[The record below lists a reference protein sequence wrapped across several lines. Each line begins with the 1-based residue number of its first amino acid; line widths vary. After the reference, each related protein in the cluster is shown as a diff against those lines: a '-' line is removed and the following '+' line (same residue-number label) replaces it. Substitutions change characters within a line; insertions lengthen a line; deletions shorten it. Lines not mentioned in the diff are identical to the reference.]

1 MPQTIIGKNNI
12 LFLGDDASNELQI
25 HCNNLNRVSDASLS
39 RYDYNRNKFF
49 IIVFPDKSV
58 YYKNYLPDA
67 YKSIYRPALN
77 VYKSKF
83 NDKLFDAYEVLENLS
98 DAYYKT
104 DTHIN
109 FKGAYSVYLEFIKRV
124 NNIYNLGLIAKQINM
139 SITNNVELSH
149 LNRGIGDLT
158 WPLNLGELKLTEPPT
173 DHYYYSEDI
182 IEFYIRYKINTNSN
196 IRFLDYNLKDN
207 TIKLNDRI
215 VDWNIISEYI
225 IYTTNV
231 NITNKKSIVIFYDS
245 FLVGSLPLYF
255 ELFYKVWFVKSV
267 YDIKLISLINPDFVF
282 EFRVERFL
290 C

>member
-12 LFLGDDASNELQI
+12 LFLKDDCSNELEI

-39 RYDYNRNKFF
+39 RYDHNRNNFF
-49 IIVFPDKSV
+49 ITVFPDKSV

-67 YKSIYRPALN
+67 YNSIYRPTLN

-83 NDKLFDAYEVLENLS
+83 NDKLLDAYEFLENLS

-109 FKGAYSVYLEFIKRV
+109 FKGAYSVYLEFIKKV

-139 SITNNVELSH
+139 SVTNNVELSH
-149 LNRGIGDLT
+149 LNLGIGDLT
-158 WPLNLGELKLTEPPT
+158 WPQNLGELKLTYQPT
-173 DHYYYSEDI
+173 DDYYYSKDI
-182 IEFYIRYKINTNSN
+182 IEFYIQYKINTNSS

-215 VDWNIISEYI
+215 VDWKIISEYI

-255 ELFYKVWFVKSV
+255 ELFYKVWFIKSV
-267 YDIKLISLINPDFVF
+267 YDIKLVSLIKPDYVF